1 MPGPVTETGQIQC
14 DGGAGGDQEGDT
26 SKKITPHSAPFAAG
40 WAFTCLVTPAYLSTS
55 APGREPEYMYP
66 PSSVNCANIT
76 PDLLISPAANVLTN
90 VSEVDA
96 LSLGGRS
103 AFLMDGDFG
112 STIYYWLI
120 SDPNGDRGGMQL
132 WWSQTGHTAHS
143 CTVGIN
149 DAPPAALAQQGIRQ
163 FSSLAVP
170 SVVNSE
176 PVNSQ
181 VCLWYTVQK
190 EYKQCSP

>member
-14 DGGAGGDQEGDT
+14 DGGAGGDQEGGT

-40 WAFTCLVTPAYLSTS
+40 WAFTCLVWAGNEMAVYLVSQNS
-55 APGREPEYMYP
+55 GLPEYFRTGPGAGIYVP

-163 FSSLAVP
+163 FPAW
-170 SVVNSE
+170 
-176 PVNSQ
+176 Q
-181 VCLWYTVQK
+181 CLR
-190 EYKQCSP
+190 S